1 MKGHMIQESN
11 DIESLKKEIEEN
23 FSVDKVDERY
33 REILSKI
40 DDFVAKKDN
49 FAEAVGFVNFKGVIV
64 NELGNRFIVSQY
76 VDRTL
81 RIIKGNAEL
90 KEYIK
95 NKYFS
100 DINEI
105 LC

>member
-1 MKGHMIQESN
+1 M
-11 DIESLKKEIEEN
+11 
-23 FSVDKVDERY
+23 
-33 REILSKI
+33 
-40 DDFVAKKDN
+40 
-49 FAEAVGFVNFKGVIV
+49 

-81 RIIKGNAEL
+81 RIIKGDAEL

-100 DINEI
+100 GINEI